1 MHRDEGTQERLN
13 QELRELSA
21 QLSASE
27 EKQNKLVSQLE
38 AMLKRLQY
46 EKEEKQTLKVGKL
59 GFVAHVPKPPVFD
72 CLQYTDLL
80 HLQCLIL

>member
-1 MHRDEGTQERLN
+1 MYRDEGTQERLN
-13 QELRELSA
+13 QELRELST

-27 EKQNKLVSQLE
+27 EKQSKLVSQLE

-46 EKEEKQTLKVGKL
+46 EKEEKQTLKVGQL
-59 GFVAHVPKPPVFD
+59 GFAAHVPKPPVFD
-72 CLQYTDLL
+72 CLQYTGLL

>member
-21 QLSASE
+21 QLSTSE
-27 EKQNKLVSQLE
+27 EKQSKLVSQLE

-46 EKEEKQTLKVGKL
+46 EKEEKQTLKVSK
-59 GFVAHVPKPPVFD
+59 F
-72 CLQYTDLL
+72 C
-80 HLQCLIL
+80 CSCS